1 MTISN
6 RNDTVRKLSVANPT
20 GLTPPSSNNSIKVSF
35 EVPTWLI
42 AAISI
47 GIVISISATV
57 GLKLELSINGAA
69 NSHTQVN
76 NPPVSPSQP

>member
-1 MTISN
+1 MTISK
-6 RNDTVRKLSVANPT
+6 RNHTVRKLSLTNPT

-42 AAISI
+42 AAIGI

-69 NSHTQVN
+69 NTQTQVEAA
-76 NPPVSPSQP
+76 PISPN